1 MVKMRFRNCTAFTC
15 HSWGGAQCHSA
26 YVRCVLVPWSYF
38 VLCVYSK
45 YVGWEVCE
53 VLRLWDQSFLCG
65 GVCKGHVC
73 WYRGLVWGVV
83 VVLIIVWRILCDAG
97 ALSVGRPFKCTLRV
111 LPGVASSRPAYHQ
124 LWYWC
129 GLPHS
134 LGMWSLSSWSGYV
147 IPYIWGLNRDLRE
160 YCSWC
165 RWFSVKV
172 GVGALNLFIWFWR
185 DWVLS

>member
-147 IPYIWGLNRDLRE
+147 IPYTHTHTHSPIPMTLLPHPKTLTQHPHVSKLTH
-160 YCSWC
+160 YY
-165 RWFSVKV
+165 
-172 GVGALNLFIWFWR
+172 
-185 DWVLS
+185 